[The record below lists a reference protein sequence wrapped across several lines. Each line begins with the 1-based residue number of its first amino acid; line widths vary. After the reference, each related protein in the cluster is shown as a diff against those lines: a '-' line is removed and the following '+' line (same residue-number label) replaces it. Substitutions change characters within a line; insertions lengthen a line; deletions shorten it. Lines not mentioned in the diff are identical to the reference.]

1 MGAQL
6 ARAAAALALVAAA
19 ACGQKGPPLAPLR
32 LVPAPVTEL
41 SARRQADTVRL
52 RFVLPTTN
60 SNGPG
65 AVDLDRVEIYAMTVP
80 AGTTPANRDLLSA
93 AHLVGRM
100 AVRPAAAEGAPE
112 PPAGEAR
119 PGPGETVTFEEV
131 LTPAVLVPAA
141 TTPAAAPLPA
151 VPGSAQAGVA
161 GLDPDP
167 SAQPAF
173 PADDPAP
180 PSAAA
185 PPVPGPPVRVY
196 AVRGITRSGRPGPP
210 SSRVQVPMAPVPPPP
225 GDLTARYTETAIVL
239 EWKPASDAAPQ
250 AFNVYRAADPALPLN
265 PAPLPAATFETAG
278 VQFGEEQCYRV
289 RSVEVAGE
297 VSVEGEPSPVVC
309 VTPRDEFPPSPPRGL
324 AAVPTPGQISLIW
337 DASPEKDVAGYLV
350 LRGQAGDERLQAITP
365 APIRE
370 TSFRDTTVTPGTRY
384 VYSVVAVDA
393 GSPPNMSAQSERR
406 EETAR

>member
-1 MGAQL
+1 MAPQL
-6 ARAAAALALVAAA
+6 GRAAAALALVAAG

-65 AVDLDRVEIYAMTVP
+65 AVDLDRVEVYAMTVP

-93 AHLVGRM
+93 AHLVGRI
-100 AVRPAAAEGAPE
+100 AVRPAPSAEQTAETPAADARPS
-112 PPAGEAR
+112 PGEA
-119 PGPGETVTFEEV
+119 VTFEEA
-131 LTPAVLVPAA
+131 LTPAALVPAA
-141 TTPAAAPLPA
+141 TPAAPPPA
-151 VPGSAQAGVA
+151 DAGARPAGVA

-167 SAQPAF
+167 QATAVL

-180 PSAAA
+180 A
-185 PPVPGPPVRVY
+185 PPAAGPPVRVY
-196 AVRGITRSGRPGPP
+196 AVRGATRSGRTGPP
-210 SSRVQVPMAPVPPPP
+210 SSRVQVPVVAVPPPP
-225 GDLTARYTETAIVL
+225 ADLSARYTETAVVL
-239 EWKPASDAAPQ
+239 EWKPAGDAAPQ
-250 AFNVYRAADPALPLN
+250 RFNVYRAGDLVQPLN
-265 PAPLPAATFETAG
+265 PAPLPAPAYETAG

-297 VSVEGEPSPVVC
+297 VSIEGEPSPPVC
-309 VTPRDEFPPSPPRGL
+309 VTPRDEFPPSPPKGL

-337 DASPEKDVAGYLV
+337 DASPERDVAGYLV

-370 TSFRDTTVTPGTRY
+370 TSYRDTSVTPGTRY
-384 VYSVVAVDA
+384 VYSIVAVDA